1 MPFQPFRNRLILE
14 KAFSSDAPI
23 EESKESFHLCCCL
36 SCPLHKEPGTE
47 NKGTKSEKKDE
58 KKRAKQ
64 DTEKPCCII
73 PKAQQWPPGLSNKK
87 SDQKN
92 QQADKHS
99 AICHWYDLLKE
110 LPARKGKATTIFLHG
125 LGPDLTEP
133 LFPEPSPDILEDSGS
148 KEYSI
153 YMSQVLL
160 KREGVIRITFDGN
173 ESWSAPDIDGQGQV
187 CVNFHQMVSAACP
200 SAICIICRHCAFD
213 TGLG

>member
-1 MPFQPFRNRLILE
+1 MSFHPFRNRLILE
-14 KAFSSDAPI
+14 KAFSSDAPKD
-23 EESKESFHLCCCL
+23 ESKEPIHLCCCL
-36 SCPLHKEPGTE
+36 SCPLHEGLGTE
-47 NKGTKSEKKDE
+47 NKGTKLVSEKKDE

-64 DTEKPCCII
+64 GTESTCCII

-133 LFPEPSPDILEDSGS
+133 LFSEPSPDIQEDSGS
-148 KEYSI
+148 KAYSK
-153 YMSQVLL
+153 YMSQALL

-173 ESWSAPDIDGQGQV
+173 ESWSAPDIDSQGQA
-187 CVNFHQMVSAACP
+187 CVEFHQMVSAACP
-200 SAICIICRHCAFD
+200 SALYAYIAHLTRV
-213 TGLG
+213 

>member
-1 MPFQPFRNRLILE
+1 MSFHPFRNRLILE
-14 KAFSSDAPI
+14 KAFSSDPPK
-23 EESKESFHLCCCL
+23 EESNESFHLCCCL
-36 SCPLHKEPGTE
+36 SCPLHTELGSE
-47 NKGTKSEKKDE
+47 NKGTKLASEKKDE

-64 DTEKPCCII
+64 GTENTCCII

-133 LFPEPSPDILEDSGS
+133 LFHELSPDIQEDSGS
-148 KEYSI
+148 QAYSKC
-153 YMSQVLL
+153 MSQALL
-160 KREGVIRITFDGN
+160 KREGVVRITFDGN
-173 ESWSAPDIDGQGQV
+173 ESWSAPDFDSQGQA
-187 CVNFHQMVSAACP
+187 CVEFHQMVSAACP
-200 SAICIICRHCAFD
+200 SALYAYIAHLTRV
-213 TGLG
+213 